1 MTVLLETHWA
11 DFTARQVRAFLTP
24 TDFTAMLV
32 LQVSKGTVLV
42 TYNGFALLRPRSAL
56 TDLTVV
62 GVSLEAKGTL
72 QGTARN

>member
-1 MTVLLETHWA
+1 MAVLLEAHWA
-11 DFTARQVRAFLTP
+11 DFTTRHFWAFLTS

-42 TYNGFALLRPRSAL
+42 TYNRFAFLGPWTAL

-62 GVSLEAKGTL
+62 GISLEPEGTV
-72 QGTARN
+72 QGAA